1 MLRFILADLGRMKA
15 GALVIV
21 ALVALAAALGV
32 AVTLQERALRLGSAR
47 AADKFELVVGAPG
60 SETQLVLSTVFL
72 QPAALP
78 LVGGDVLAALHD
90 DPRVAWAAPV
100 GFGDFHDGTPVI
112 GTTARLI
119 SETAPSMAQGRMFAT
134 EGEAVAGALT
144 GLAPGDEITPTHG
157 ELGHRH
163 EDVRYRITG
172 RLAPTNTPWDRAI
185 MVPIQSVWRVHGMA
199 AGHDHAEDEAHGSL
213 DPDAEGPRQSA
224 DHDNPD
230 SAAQHLVEG
239 EGHGDLDSAEQEH
252 AQDEA
257 HGSFH
262 PDAPLSQDEDWHG
275 APGVP
280 AILVKPATI
289 ADAYKLRQ
297 DYRAQEGTMAV
308 FPAEVL
314 TGLYATLGD
323 ARQVLAAVAAAAQA
337 LVAVALL
344 LVTLTHVGQRRRQIG
359 ALRALGAPRGAI
371 FAMVWGELFAL
382 AAAGIAL
389 GLGAGVLAARLLSA
403 AIAQRQGFQLP
414 VTLTTGD
421 LARLALLLA
430 MAALLSALPAWLAYR
445 QPPVASLRG

>member
-21 ALVALAAALGV
+21 ALVALAVALGV

-47 AADKFELVVGAPG
+47 AADKFELVIGAPG
-60 SETQLVLSTVFL
+60 SETQLVLSAVFL

-119 SETAPSMAQGRMFAT
+119 SETAPGMAQGRMFAT

-157 ELGHRH
+157 ELGHDH
-163 EDVRYRITG
+163 ENVRYRITG

-199 AGHDHAEDEAHGSL
+199 AGHDHAEDEAHGSF

-224 DHDNPD
+224 DHDNPE
-230 SAAQHLVEG
+230 SATQHLVEG
-239 EGHGDLDSAEQEH
+239 DGHGDLDSAEQEH

-382 AAAGIAL
+382 AATGIAL
-389 GLGAGVLAARLLSA
+389 GLAAGIIAAHLLSA

-414 VTLTTGD
+414 VTLTAGD
-421 LARLALLLA
+421 LAGLALLLA